1 MAVDKSLISGSTT
14 MLILQLLEEK
24 DMYGYEMIETLQK
37 KSQNVFQLK
46 AGTLYPLLHTLEGK
60 GYLTSYED
68 STGQKVRKY
77 YSITKSGK
85 NFLSQKKEEWKEYSA
100 AVANIL
106 TSRLTGSA
114 DVISSYVP
122 PLEGCVC
129 AKNDIWNC
137 CWSRFETNV
146 PKNW

>member
-14 MLILQLLEEK
+14 MLILRLLEEK

-46 AGTLYPLLHTLEGK
+46 AGTLYPLLHALEEK
-60 GYLTSYED
+60 GYVSSYED
-68 STGQKVRKY
+68 SIGQKTRKY
-77 YSITKSGK
+77 YSLTKNGK

-122 PLEGCVC
+122 QLEG
-129 AKNDIWNC
+129 
-137 CWSRFETNV
+137 
-146 PKNW
+146 

>member
-37 KSQNVFQLK
+37 KSQNVFQPK

-122 PLEGCVC
+122 QLEG
-129 AKNDIWNC
+129 
-137 CWSRFETNV
+137 
-146 PKNW
+146 

>member
-106 TSRLTGSA
+106 TSRLT
-114 DVISSYVP
+114 
-122 PLEGCVC
+122 
-129 AKNDIWNC
+129 
-137 CWSRFETNV
+137 
-146 PKNW
+146 

>member
-14 MLILQLLEEK
+14 MLILQLLKEK

-77 YSITKSGK
+77 YSITKSEK

-122 PLEGCVC
+122 QLEG
-129 AKNDIWNC
+129 
-137 CWSRFETNV
+137 
-146 PKNW
+146 

>member
-100 AVANIL
+100 AVENIL

-122 PLEGCVC
+122 QLEG
-129 AKNDIWNC
+129 
-137 CWSRFETNV
+137 
-146 PKNW
+146 

>member
-68 STGQKVRKY
+68 STVQKVRKY

-122 PLEGCVC
+122 QLEG
-129 AKNDIWNC
+129 
-137 CWSRFETNV
+137 
-146 PKNW
+146 

>member
-1 MAVDKSLISGSTT
+1 MLNKSLIQGSLS
-14 MLILQLLEEK
+14 MLILRLLDEK
-24 DMYGYEMIETLQK
+24 DMYGYEMIETVQK

-122 PLEGCVC
+122 QLEG
-129 AKNDIWNC
+129 
-137 CWSRFETNV
+137 
-146 PKNW
+146 

>member
-1 MAVDKSLISGSTT
+1 MTRFRKIPRVHKRFKGGFTYGSRQKSHFRSTT

-122 PLEGCVC
+122 QLEG
-129 AKNDIWNC
+129 
-137 CWSRFETNV
+137 
-146 PKNW
+146 

>member
-1 MAVDKSLISGSTT
+1 MAVDKSLIFGSTT

-122 PLEGCVC
+122 QLEG
-129 AKNDIWNC
+129 
-137 CWSRFETNV
+137 
-146 PKNW
+146 

>member
-122 PLEGCVC
+122 QL
-129 AKNDIWNC
+129 AW
-137 CWSRFETNV
+137 
-146 PKNW
+146 